1 MTINRG
7 LDDFQGRSEGG
18 VTAVTDSFEETRSQE
33 RDTLTGRECTGT
45 SLRGYPLMEGRRSKG
60 KDLQAVE
67 VVEKQGPYGVAWWV
81 YKRDELLGL
90 DDPPVA
96 LVGCQAQSLR
106 FDAGVAGVAGVAGGR
121 LAMCNM

>member
-1 MTINRG
+1 
-7 LDDFQGRSEGG
+7 
-18 VTAVTDSFEETRSQE
+18 
-33 RDTLTGRECTGT
+33 
-45 SLRGYPLMEGRRSKG
+45 MEGRRSKG

-106 FDAGVAGVAGVAGGR
+106 FGIADRRRGRRGRWQTGYVQYVVVLVVAVAQRYCGEERSVSQVENDQSAIR
-121 LAMCNM
+121 WTKQDK